1 VAVVVASRAPKT
13 SVYGISLLLFC
24 YKLINKIALFL
35 IPRNTLLSSLFLY
48 FYIYTVYIFKYISLH
63 SKREQR
69 KFPAHIRPNSSPL
82 PSIPTLPSVLFFF
95 LISHAL
101 AQTFLKN
108 NRKSAGFHP
117 ETSQIGHFSV

>member
-48 FYIYTVYIFKYISLH
+48 FYIYTVYIFKYISLVMCR
-63 SKREQR
+63 SK
-69 KFPAHIRPNSSPL
+69 
-82 PSIPTLPSVLFFF
+82 SVE
-95 LISHAL
+95 SKGSYHD
-101 AQTFLKN
+101 N
-108 NRKSAGFHP
+108 NGAP
-117 ETSQIGHFSV
+117 DY